1 MKRIRIMGL
10 CLVAA
15 LALAAVVAGTASAL
29 PEIGRCVAKPETGKW
44 KDANCTVKP
53 GKLVSEKS
61 FEFVKGPQVGKTGL
75 TSKGGEGVLET
86 ESGTKI
92 VCTTQSATAK
102 LKRLSTGVTKE
113 VESVIAKFEG
123 CGIPAIG
130 AICKSKGE
138 PEGTISTFSLKGP
151 LGYISGEKTKTPVVG
166 QLLTPTK
173 AKGLFAEFKCLGGGL
188 VVKVKAKEGAA
199 PEGRVGGNCIIAP
212 VTPPNVMSTTA
223 TQEYSGAGGK
233 QSPQHFQDKGT
244 TKSKYC
250 NLESNTNGGTFE
262 AATQALTSVV
272 TSEEALE
279 IKA

>member
-1 MKRIRIMGL
+1 MKRMRIMGL

-15 LALAAVVAGTASAL
+15 FALTAIGAGTASAL
-29 PEIGRCVAKPETGKW
+29 PEIGRCVAQAGTGKY
-44 KDANCTVKP
+44 KDSNCTEKA
-53 GKLVSEKS
+53 KTLASEKQ
-61 FEFVKGPQVGKTGL
+61 FEFKKGPEVGKTGF

-86 ESGTKI
+86 EAGTKI
-92 VCTTQSATAK
+92 VCTTQSATGSY
-102 LKRLSTGVTKE
+102 KRLSTGTTKE
-113 VESVIAKFEG
+113 VQGVIAKFEG

-130 AICKSKGE
+130 AICKTKGE

-166 QLLTPTK
+166 QDLTPTK
-173 AKGLFAEFKCLGGGL
+173 AKGLFAEFECLGGGI

-199 PEGRVGGNCIIAP
+199 PEGRVGANCVIAP
-212 VTPPNVMSTTA
+212 VEKPNVMSLTA
-223 TQEYSGAGGK
+223 TQEYSGSGGK

-250 NLESNTNGGTFE
+250 NLESNTNGGAFE
-262 AATQALTSVV
+262 AATQALTTTV
-272 TSEEALE
+272 TNEEALE